1 MQQLNNTTVARTHRP
16 ITILQFGA
24 GNFLR
29 GFADWM
35 IQRANDAGLTNHGVA
50 IAYATNRPGP
60 RHDPLVSQDGLYHV
74 CLEGIKDGQPT
85 RGIDLVEVVQDV
97 VDPYHDYDAFQRIA
111 LSPELQI
118 ILSNTTEAG
127 ITYHEDDL
135 AARPPASFPAQI
147 AQLLHDRYLAFE
159 GSDAAGLAI
168 ICCELIEENGE
179 ALRGFVVRHAERAGW
194 GEEFL
199 GWLQRAN
206 HFYDT
211 LVDRIVSG
219 FPADDAPTLQQ
230 EVGFED
236 RALVKGEFFSLW
248 VIGGDPGLR
257 ELLPLDQLDLGV
269 SYVPRD
275 EVGPFRDKKVRILNG
290 CHTAMSQLGLQ
301 IGTETVGEAF
311 ADADLRRY
319 LTTLIS
325 DEVLP
330 TIEGDPAALRRF
342 AAAILERFDNPFLKH
357 RLADI
362 NLNSV
367 SKWRARNLPV
377 VLDLWR
383 AGDSAHL
390 SVFSLAALLVLYSG
404 HSANPE
410 FVPRD
415 EAAYLDAIH
424 GGFSPSALG
433 TWVSAS
439 LDAIG
444 LGGLPEST
452 RLATEA
458 TTAAASILRDGPRQA
473 VRQLLAD
480 RLVAPPTGMGAF
492 ASAPLTV

>member
-1 MQQLNNTTVARTHRP
+1 MQQLNNTTVARTPRP

-35 IQRANDAGLTNHGVA
+35 IQRANDSGLTNHGVA

-60 RHDPLVSQDGLYHV
+60 RHDPLIAQDGLYHV
-74 CLEGIKDGQPT
+74 CLEGIKDGRPT
-85 RGIDLVEVVQDV
+85 RQIDLVEVVQEV

-111 LSPELQI
+111 LSPELRI

-127 ITYHEDDL
+127 IAYREDDL
-135 AARPPASFPAQI
+135 AARPPASFPAQV
-147 AQLLHDRYLAFE
+147 AQLLHDRYLAFA

-168 ICCELIEENGE
+168 LCCELIEANGE
-179 ALRGFVVRHAERAGW
+179 NLRGYVVRHAERAGW
-194 GEEFL
+194 GEGFL
-199 GWLQRAN
+199 SWLERAN

-219 FPADDAPTLQQ
+219 FPADDAAGLQQ

-236 RALVKGEFFSLW
+236 RALVKGEFFALW
-248 VIGGDPGLR
+248 VIGGDPGIR
-257 ELLPLDQLDLGV
+257 ELLPLDQLGLGV
-269 SYVPRD
+269 SFVPRD

-301 IGTETVGEAF
+301 IGTEIVGEAF

-330 TIEGDPAALRRF
+330 TIEGDPATLRRF
-342 AAAILERFDNPFLKH
+342 AAAILERFDNPYLKH

-367 SKWRARNLPV
+367 SKWKARNLPV
-377 VLDLWR
+377 VLDRWR
-383 AGDSAHL
+383 EGHSACL

-410 FVPRD
+410 FTPRD
-415 EAAYLDAIH
+415 EAVYLEAIR
-424 GGFSPSALG
+424 GNFSPSAPDA
-433 TWVSAS
+433 WVSAS

-444 LGGLPEST
+444 LGELPESV
-452 RLATEA
+452 RLATEVTA
-458 TTAAASILRDGPRQA
+458 AAASILRDGPRLA
-473 VRQLLAD
+473 LRQLLAD
-480 RLVAPPTGMGAF
+480 RPVPTHTGVGALT
-492 ASAPLTV
+492 SAPLTV